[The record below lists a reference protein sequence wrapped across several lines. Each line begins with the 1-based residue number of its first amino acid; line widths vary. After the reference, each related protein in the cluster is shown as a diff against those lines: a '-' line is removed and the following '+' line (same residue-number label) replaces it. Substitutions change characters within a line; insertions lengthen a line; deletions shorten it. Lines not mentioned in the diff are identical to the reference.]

1 MRARAQAGAEYTP
14 DSYVAR
20 QFPGLVQD
28 IPLQSPGHD
37 LAQDYRRRVMAWAG
51 LPAAAGHDEV
61 ICIHAT
67 TKSAVFQV
75 RCGDHSRAVKVFDE
89 QQAFR
94 RELLNARLLRGNAV
108 FVQLLDW
115 NESARI
121 LEFEWLP
128 SVGLPVHPDE
138 FAGHLARVHSAVR
151 RLPPAAVDIA
161 RSVATLPGESS
172 RQPVDV
178 EFMSCTILD
187 LKQGHCGRRVARSGA
202 LVQLDL
208 ESLTFGADPLL
219 DIAATADMFGLD
231 VNGASWRRFLALYRA
246 ELRAQGMQWDLQD
259 LASRSLA
266 KLPL

>member
-1 MRARAQAGAEYTP
+1 VKARAQVGAGYTP

-20 QFPGLVQD
+20 QFPGLVRD
-28 IPLQSPGHD
+28 ISLQSPGHD
-37 LAQDYRRRVMAWAG
+37 LAHDYRRRVVAWAG

-61 ICIHAT
+61 TCVHAT

-75 RCGDHSRAVKVFDE
+75 HCGDHSRAVKVFGE

-115 NESARI
+115 SESARI

-128 SVGLPVHPDE
+128 RVGLPVRPDE
-138 FAGHLARVHSAVR
+138 FAIHLARVHSAVR
-151 RLPPAAVDIA
+151 WLPPAAVHIA
-161 RSVATLPGESS
+161 RSVAVSPGESS
-172 RQPVDV
+172 EQPVDM
-178 EFMSCTILD
+178 ESISCTILD
-187 LKQGHCGRRVARSGA
+187 LKPGHCGRRATHNGP

-219 DIAATADMFGLD
+219 DVAATAGMFGLD
-231 VNGASWRRFLALYRA
+231 VSGASWRRFLALYRE
-246 ELRAQGMQWDLQD
+246 ELRAQGMGWDLQD
-259 LASRSLA
+259 LSNRSLTGI
-266 KLPL
+266 LL